1 MKSNIE
7 NHSKKLQSDWIQL
20 GQGKSTESIK
30 KNMKGRW
37 TIKWGNSI
45 KEYEEIEKGDNF
57 NVSSKSKGDL
67 DYLKENHMNYKNHF
81 IYLFKLNEDLNSP
94 AKVNYTD
101 NSHYADSDSNNDDI
115 PSIDSPINIDSII
128 DLNVPEIE

>member
-1 MKSNIE
+1 MNFT
-7 NHSKKLQSDWIQL
+7 NDNNSKKLQSDWIQL
-20 GQGKSTESIK
+20 GKGKSTESIK

-67 DYLKENHMNYKNHF
+67 DYLKENYMNYISYFK
-81 IYLFKLNEDLNSP
+81 YLK
-94 AKVNYTD
+94 
-101 NSHYADSDSNNDDI
+101 
-115 PSIDSPINIDSII
+115 
-128 DLNVPEIE
+128 